1 VASAHDVAMHLRG
14 AYLAMH
20 RRANG
25 EFAKFGVTADQF
37 VMLAALAEAG
47 AVTQQDLVRRCHSDP
62 NTVRAIL
69 IRLEKSGL
77 VARGPHATDLRA
89 VSVALTE
96 RGKALEG
103 ELRAFNEA
111 FQADLVGLFQ
121 PDELE
126 SLLGALARINRAMTA
141 SRHSRRKGDRSLS

>member
-1 VASAHDVAMHLRG
+1 MASAHERRHAPEG

-25 EFAKFGVTADQF
+25 EFARFGVTADQF

-77 VARGPHATDLRA
+77 VAQAPHATDLRA

-96 RGKALEG
+96 RGKALAG
-103 ELRAFNEA
+103 ELRIFNES
-111 FQADLVGLFQ
+111 FQADLIGLFNQ
-121 PDELE
+121 DELE
-126 SLLGALARINRAMTA
+126 SLLGALARISRAMTA
-141 SRHSRRKGDRSLS
+141 SRDRHRKGERMPS